1 MLYLPLQVTSPS
13 AAAWLLTVLGVT
25 VSRARP
31 PPHALGSSSTSQ
43 ASPGPPTPVP
53 ADTLQLVLDYM
64 RVFLEDMSKA
74 AADSCSST
82 RSDTA
87 AGASP
92 HHLTRG
98 AAAGMHHS
106 SSISSTPVG
115 TPGGSVAAASSRTAL
130 LSQSVLAALQ
140 GATGRG
146 PSSAGLLV
154 AQLKANCWV
163 LLNRLLLLAR
173 CQLVMSGGC
182 CSRHVLDTCKPLP
195 DHVQLCSAG
204 VTTVKPIQ
212 GVTTVIPIQKG

>member
-1 MLYLPLQVTSPS
+1 
-13 AAAWLLTVLGVT
+13 VLGVT

-31 PPHALGSSSTSQ
+31 LPFAVAGSSSAPQ

-74 AADSCSST
+74 AADGRSST
-82 RSDTA
+82 RLDAA

-92 HHLTRG
+92 HHPARSS
-98 AAAGMHHS
+98 AAALHH

-115 TPGGSVAAASSRTAL
+115 TPVGSGCSAASSRAAH

-140 GATGRG
+140 GAVGRG
-146 PSSAGLLV
+146 PGSAWLLV
-154 AQLKANCWV
+154 AHLKANCWV

-173 CQLVMSGGC
+173 CQLVTPGERYGSDLKVG
-182 CSRHVLDTCKPLP
+182 
-195 DHVQLCSAG
+195 
-204 VTTVKPIQ
+204 TTATASC
-212 GVTTVIPIQKG
+212 GTAHHGWATAKGSM